1 MSPRKLRRR
10 AVVERHLAGD
20 WVLIDPAGR
29 TVHVLNPT
37 AWSLWELC
45 DGRRSVQAVIAEV
58 ARRYDVHELEATEGC
73 LDVIAR
79 LRAAALLT
87 ETDP

>member
-1 MSPRKLRRR
+1 MSSRKLRRR
-10 AVVERHLAGD
+10 AVVERRLAGD
-20 WVLIDPAGR
+20 LVLIDPAGR
-29 TVHVLNPT
+29 TVHLLNST

-45 DGRRSVQAVIAEV
+45 DGGRSAQEVIAEV
-58 ARRYDVHELEATEGC
+58 ARRYDVQELEAREGC

-87 ETDP
+87 EIEP

>member
-1 MSPRKLRRR
+1 
-10 AVVERHLAGD
+10 VERRLAGD
-20 WVLIDPAGR
+20 LVLIDPAGR
-29 TVHVLNPT
+29 TVHLLNST

-45 DGRRSVQAVIAEV
+45 DGRRSAQEVIAEV
-58 ARRYDVHELEATEGC
+58 ARRYDVQELEARGGC

-87 ETDP
+87 EIEP